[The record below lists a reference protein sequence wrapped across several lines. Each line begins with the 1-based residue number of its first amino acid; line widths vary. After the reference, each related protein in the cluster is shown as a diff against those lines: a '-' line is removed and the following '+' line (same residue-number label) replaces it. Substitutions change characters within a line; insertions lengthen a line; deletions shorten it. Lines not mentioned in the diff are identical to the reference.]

1 MSIRLYNRV
10 SPTLVTLAAIMILPV
25 TIARADFTTDLATA
39 TRPVE
44 DGVPEVAV
52 VRLEVLLKTNLKP
65 DQRRLVLQNLV
76 QAMVEAKRPADAIP
90 LIKQNDLSRTP
101 LEKFWHAQALAAL
114 GQWQE
119 ALVLYETVAGEKS
132 FPRRSEAAFAAAEM
146 LRALGRPDEAIRKLT
161 PSLTDKKWRTRA
173 ALHLAALY
181 LDKADLPNAQRVLHR
196 IDQETP
202 AERKQHRFLRGRLE
216 LAQNHPDRALGY
228 LEPLVKKPREV
239 VHPLMIAAL
248 CLIADIHVQLK
259 TPEAGDDFLEQFI
272 EHHPMDTALPQLFAK
287 LDELYRAEKKPV
299 RADLERWTREPQQPR
314 RGLAQW
320 YLARIESR
328 GGRKDRAHQ
337 LLSDL
342 RTSRANLPEL
352 AGGLV
357 ELAEMEM
364 RDGNFNETIAIA
376 EEARAW
382 RPPPE
387 LRARFEFLA
396 ARANYAAGRYQAATT
411 GFEQLGRNRSGFTVP
426 ALYNASLGWL
436 QLGDRSRFSRAFD
449 AAQAAGVTPD
459 DRAELRLQEGL
470 LKARQQQPDAADV
483 LRKFLTDF
491 PQNPR
496 ASEALVALAELAFHR
511 DPPRIDEARKLLA
524 RAEESHP
531 TPAAKERG
539 HYLMIWIEDAVAAN
553 GDQVIDL
560 AKRFL
565 SEQPGSEF
573 TGDVRMKL
581 AEAYYLR
588 QDFSNA
594 QTQFE
599 VFARENPDSP
609 LAEKALFFAGESA
622 MGSMAPHTLDHA
634 LTLFEQV
641 AQMKGDLRWAARN
654 EQALIERK
662 LGKPQDALL
671 LYEDVLKNDARP
683 GEKREALC
691 GKGDIYFELS
701 ASDPKNYERAIQAYD
716 ELAGNAAEA
725 GHWHNQALFK
735 KGVCL
740 EKKADAGG
748 ALATFYRVLES
759 PGRPARAP
767 ELFWFY
773 KAGFNA
779 ARLLETAGNWESAA
793 KVYQK
798 LVATGGSRS
807 EEARLRLNQLR
818 LEHFLWSE

>member
-1 MSIRLYNRV
+1 MRRHNRICIILV
-10 SPTLVTLAAIMILPV
+10 ALTALTLLAAKP
-25 TIARADFTTDLATA
+25 ARADFDTDLANA
-39 TRPVE
+39 FRPVNE
-44 DGVPEVAV
+44 GVPEVAI
-52 VRLEVLLKTNLKP
+52 VRLQTLLKTNLKP
-65 DQRRLVLQNLV
+65 DQRRLVWQNLV
-76 QAMVEAKRPADAIP
+76 QALIEAKQPAEAMA

-101 LEKFWHAQALAAL
+101 AEKFWHAQGLSAL
-114 GQWQE
+114 GQWNE
-119 ALVLYETVAGEKS
+119 ARALYEAVAMEKD
-132 FPRRSEAAFAAAEM
+132 FPMRTDAAFASAEM
-146 LRALGRPDEAIRKLT
+146 LRAMGRSEEAIRKLT
-161 PSLTDKKWRTRA
+161 PLLQDKKWQTRA
-173 ALHLAALY
+173 ALHLASLF
-181 LDKADLPNAQRVLHR
+181 LDKGDPQNAQRVLHR
-196 IDQETP
+196 TQQETP

-228 LEPLVKKPREV
+228 LEPLAKRAREIS
-239 VHPLMIAAL
+239 HPLMIATL
-248 CLIADIHVQLK
+248 CLIADAHVQLR

-272 EHHPMDTALPQLFAK
+272 DHHPADAALPQLFAK

-299 RADLERWTREPQQPR
+299 RVELERWTREPQQPR

-320 YLARIESR
+320 HLARIESR
-328 GGRKDRAHQ
+328 GGRKDRARQ
-337 LLSDL
+337 LLSEL
-342 RTSRANLPEL
+342 RASQAKLPEL
-352 AGGLV
+352 AGGLL
-357 ELAEMEM
+357 ELAEMEIH
-364 RDGNFNETIAIA
+364 DGNFNEAIAIA

-382 RPPPE
+382 RPPSE
-387 LRARFEFLA
+387 LGARFEFLA

-411 GFEQLGRNRSGFTVP
+411 SFEQVGRDRTAFSAP

-436 QLGDRSRFSRAFD
+436 QLGDRPRFIKAFE
-449 AAQAAGVTPD
+449 AAQAAGSTPD

-470 LKARQQQPDAADV
+470 LKARQQQPDAADT
-483 LRKFLTDF
+483 LRKFAADF

-496 ASEALVALAELAFHR
+496 VSEALVALAELAFHR
-511 DPPRIDEARKLLA
+511 DPPRIDEARKLLV
-524 RAEESHP
+524 RADESRP
-531 TPAAKERG
+531 TPEAKERSQ
-539 HYLMIWIEDAVAAN
+539 YLMIWLEDASGAN
-553 GDQVIDL
+553 SDRVIEL
-560 AKRFL
+560 AKGFL
-565 SEQPGSEF
+565 AQQQGSEF

-599 VFARENPDSP
+599 LFARENANSP

-622 MGSMAPHTLDHA
+622 MGSMAPHALDHA
-634 LTLFEQV
+634 ITLFEEVTQI
-641 AQMKGDLRWAARN
+641 KGDLRWAARN

-671 LYEDVLKNDARP
+671 LYEEVLKNDARP

-701 ASDPKNYERAIQAYD
+701 TSDPKNYERAIQAYD
-716 ELAGNAAEA
+716 ELAGSAAEA

-740 EKKADAGG
+740 EKKADGDG
-748 ALATFYRVLES
+748 ALATFYQVLDI
-759 PGRPARAP
+759 PARTDRAP

-779 ARLLETAGNWESAA
+779 ARLLETGGHWESAA

-798 LVATGGSRS
+798 LAATGGSRS